1 MSGAGSFA
9 GIHRWRSSLKP
20 KLIAFLVILALVLVV
35 TFQNTR
41 EVVVYFL
48 FWSART
54 NQILLILIMLI
65 FGFALGFLTGKLT
78 GRKKQ

>member
-1 MSGAGSFA
+1 M
-9 GIHRWRSSLKP
+9 KP
-20 KLIAFLVILALVLVV
+20 KLIAFLVILAIVLIV

-54 NQILLILIMLI
+54 NQVFLVLVMLI

-78 GRKKQ
+78 GRKTQ